1 MLMVAGKHGW
11 SRVPQFQLQR
21 QRVGYSCS
29 FLRIYYSKNCCR
41 YPIVSMK
48 NIRSSIN
55 WSVGPNWCVAELPWM
70 CVIVNMLCAVRWP
83 AVTNME
89 LMLWTQIVVYFDNT
103 FTFTRLR
110 VCLTRMPPRHRPQL
124 RHGSRRHRHRPRLR
138 PRLRRCLFHNIPC
151 HKNCRI
157 CCLAEMWLYK
167 LRMVAGLCWCSAVQG
182 KLPFCDCKYVVCSAV
197 IGSHQDKAH
206 AAEHKLYFYNKY
218 RVSHNTG
225 LIFFLFFLSVY
236 IHPKCK
242 SWGSF

>member
-1 MLMVAGKHGW
+1 M
-11 SRVPQFQLQR
+11 
-21 QRVGYSCS
+21 C
-29 FLRIYYSKNCCR
+29 I
-41 YPIVSMK
+41 PILSL
-48 NIRSSIN
+48 
-55 WSVGPNWCVAELPWM
+55 VAELPWM

-89 LMLWTQIVVYFDNT
+89 LMLWTQIVVYFENT
-103 FTFTRLR
+103 FTFTRLQ
-110 VCLTRMPPRHRPQL
+110 VCLTMTRMPPRHCPQL

-138 PRLRRCLFHNIPC
+138 PLLRRCLFHNIPC

-157 CCLAEMWLYK
+157 CCLEMWLYK
-167 LRMVAGLCWCSAVQG
+167 LRMVAGLCWRSAVQS

-225 LIFFLFFLSVY
+225 LTFLFCFFVSLHSY
-236 IHPKCK
+236 KMQKLEKFWKIQEICK
-242 SWGSF
+242 PFCILD

>member
-1 MLMVAGKHGW
+1 
-11 SRVPQFQLQR
+11 
-21 QRVGYSCS
+21 
-29 FLRIYYSKNCCR
+29 
-41 YPIVSMK
+41 
-48 NIRSSIN
+48 
-55 WSVGPNWCVAELPWM
+55 M

-138 PRLRRCLFHNIPC
+138 PLLRRRLFHNIPC

-167 LRMVAGLCWCSAVQG
+167 LRMVAGLCWRSAVQG

-206 AAEHKLYFYNKY
+206 AAEHKLYFYNQY
-218 RVSHNTG
+218 RVSHNTW
-225 LIFFLFFLSVY
+225 LTFFLFFFVSFEKIRKFAKPSKFLHFRLVY
-236 IHPKCK
+236 KVGPVLWNTLYVYFRPFLVIDIVHSIKK
-242 SWGSF
+242 VWSWICWPLLCCVTECRIVTIRPPLRAAGR